1 MVPVSRGI
9 GAGVCHRLESNS
21 VRCTI
26 FPKTRVFGI
35 SFAVPGLSRF
45 ELTGT
50 SKRGQTNGG
59 GGLGKGP
66 TDAMQ
71 FGHGTQSDDVTNRP
85 KALFVVGHC
94 MLSHWFTSSLHTIT
108 LYRHTDPTGRP
119 ATPHDTPRAGTMLLS
134 EADYPPLCLDEEPC
148 MPQTYKVST
157 RYSPPSRIYAILKVR
172 SSRVSETF
180 RNGTS
185 NDLTRI
191 RCRYCEIRRSAR
203 RWLYTAPRGKGRD
216 HRDEE

>member
-1 MVPVSRGI
+1 MNSGAELMREEDNVTSGGDEVPR
-9 GAGVCHRLESNS
+9 R
-21 VRCTI
+21 
-26 FPKTRVFGI
+26 PKI
-35 SFAVPGLSRF
+35 NPS
-45 ELTGT
+45 GT

-108 LYRHTDPTGRP
+108 LYRHT
-119 ATPHDTPRAGTMLLS
+119 
-134 EADYPPLCLDEEPC
+134 
-148 MPQTYKVST
+148 
-157 RYSPPSRIYAILKVR
+157 
-172 SSRVSETF
+172 ETF

-185 NDLTRI
+185 NDLTRV

-203 RWLYTAPRGKGRD
+203 RWLYTAPRGKGRGY
-216 HRDEE
+216 RDEE